1 MPRRSTGKTTTS
13 TGATS
18 SSGKGTGTSTSPKG
32 GSAGRQAS
40 EASATK
46 GAIREEFLRKKD
58 GLLKLKSLDVFLVK
72 DAMGTNIGTTD
83 MKPELK
89 EIVKK
94 LLSRK
99 SKT

>member
-1 MPRRSTGKTTTS
+1 MARRSTGKPATS
-13 TGATS
+13 TGATTPG
-18 SSGKGTGTSTSPKG
+18 GKGTGGAVSPKG
-32 GSAGRQAS
+32 GAGKQAS

-46 GAIREEFLRKKD
+46 GAIREEFFRKKD
-58 GLLKLKSLDVFLVK
+58 GLLKLKSLDIFLTK
-72 DAMGTNIGTTD
+72 DAMGINIGTTD
-83 MKPELK
+83 MKPELR